1 MFCKQ
6 NFNDCQKVVSIK
18 KRTKVTQIAC
28 KISIE
33 TRPRSFS
40 LKINLKKKYLP
51 PSLISQ
57 SYDQYYCVNWTG
69 VDEEDW
75 VGEVNRKKALAIIY
89 RKHSPPPPLFYMQP
103 IFSIKKKNL
112 TSVRSLSLTTSDHH

>member
-18 KRTKVTQIAC
+18 KQTKVTQIAC

-40 LKINLKKKYLP
+40 LKINIFRKS
-51 PSLISQ
+51 PSLSYFAK
-57 SYDQYYCVNWTG
+57 SYDQYYCVNGTG

-75 VGEVNRKKALAIIY
+75 VGEENRKKALVIIY
-89 RKHSPPPPLFYMQP
+89 KKHSPLFYMQP
-103 IFSIKKKNL
+103 TYFNQEKNL
-112 TSVRSLSLTTSDHH
+112 TSVRSLSLMTSDHH